1 VRRRHPSDRRRFT
14 RLDEDL
20 IVDCRQRGSGPSSVA
35 GQTRNLSAGGVCFL
49 ADDPLPLY
57 LDVTVTLHLP
67 GDPERLTFA
76 GRVVRVRS
84 LGDRTHEVAIE
95 FAGAQVTKQR
105 ALQEHIEAY
114 LGARHRP
121 APPIPA

>member
-1 VRRRHPSDRRRFT
+1 MRRRHRSDRRRFT

-20 IVDCRQRGSGPSSVA
+20 VLDCRPRGTGPTPVE

-49 ADDPLPLY
+49 ADEPLPLL

-67 GDPERLTFA
+67 SDPEHVTFS

-84 LGDRTHEVAIE
+84 LGDRTHEIAIE
-95 FAGAQVTKQR
+95 FADAQVMAQR
-105 ALQEHIEAY
+105 ALQDHIEAC
-114 LGARHRP
+114 LDGVHRP

>member
-20 IVDCRQRGSGPSSVA
+20 VVACVPRGGVPAPVE

-49 ADDPLPLY
+49 ADEPLPLGQ
-57 LDVTVTLHLP
+57 DVTLTLQLP
-67 GDPERLTFA
+67 GDPEHLMFA

-84 LGDRTHEVAIE
+84 VSDRTHEIAVE
-95 FAGAQVTKQR
+95 FADAQVMAQR
-105 ALQEHIEAY
+105 ALQEHIEAC
-114 LGARHRP
+114 LVGLDRP

>member
-1 VRRRHPSDRRRFT
+1 VRRRHHSDRRRFT

-20 IVDCRQRGSGPSSVA
+20 VLDCRPRGEPVPVE

-49 ADDPLPLY
+49 ADAPLPLF

-67 GDPERLTFA
+67 GDPEDLTFA

-84 LGDRTHEVAIE
+84 LGDRTHEIAIE
-95 FAGAQVTKQR
+95 FAGAQVSAQR
-105 ALQEHIEAY
+105 ALQAHIEAC
-114 LGARHRP
+114 LEAIHRP
-121 APPIPA
+121 APPVPA